1 MTLRRNWL
9 IVGLRHRFTQH
20 DLIMRR
26 RPIRTSIMAARKA
39 WRTRKRQSEARG
51 NVKHYPQREEQKP
64 NVIPVSDSD
73 VIWRFQPVILL
84 LAATYQRALKEDKD
98 GSAS

>member
-1 MTLRRNWL
+1 MDRESAGSREQRRSL
-9 IVGLRHRFTQH
+9 TG
-20 DLIMRR
+20 
-26 RPIRTSIMAARKA
+26 SIAAAKKA

-51 NVKHYPQREEQKP
+51 DVKHCPQREEQKP
-64 NVIPVSDSD
+64 NVVPLADSD